1 MKSLAHKFVL
11 VTVALLIALPLC
23 AAEGKKGGKKGGPR
37 GIVAQLKEKLEGAS
51 LTDEQNGKVKEVF
64 DKYTDKIAEA
74 EKAIPA
80 DLKKAMGDARK
91 KAVAEGKKGKELEE
105 IVRKDLTD
113 DQKAALGKLEEL
125 GRTLRQ
131 EIHAILT
138 PEQVEKIGLKLGK
151 DGGKKAEK

>member
-11 VTVALLIALPLC
+11 ATVALLIALPLC

-51 LTDEQNGKVKEVF
+51 LTEEQNGKVKEVF
-64 DKYTDKIAEA
+64 EKYTDKIADA

-80 DLKKAMGDARK
+80 ELKKSMGDARK
-91 KAVAEGKKGKELEE
+91 KAVEEGKKGKELEE

-138 PEQVEKIGLKLGK
+138 PEQRDKIGLKV
-151 DGGKKAEK
+151 GGKKSAK